1 MTAGI
6 IGLLYLQFSNMS
18 GGKLGMRSKYTN
30 LFIKSEDLTRFITVS
45 IYHK

>member
-6 IGLLYLQFSNMS
+6 ISLLYLQFSNIS
-18 GGKLGMRSKYTN
+18 GGKLGMRSIYT
-30 LFIKSEDLTRFITVS
+30 DLTRFITVS